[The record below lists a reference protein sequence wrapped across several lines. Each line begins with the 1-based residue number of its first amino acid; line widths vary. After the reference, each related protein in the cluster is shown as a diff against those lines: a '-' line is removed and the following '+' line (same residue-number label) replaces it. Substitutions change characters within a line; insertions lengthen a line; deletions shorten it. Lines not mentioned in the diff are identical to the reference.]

1 MPQAIITKYLGPT
14 DTEGAR
20 ITATCYS
27 GSIAIDD
34 THHHLDGKARHL
46 EAAQALCRK
55 LDWTGT
61 LIGGSLPDEAGYAF
75 VFADES

>member
-14 DTEGAR
+14 DTKGGR
-20 ITATCYS
+20 IKASCYS
-27 GSIAIDD
+27 GSVTIDYP
-34 THHHLDGKARHL
+34 HHLSGDAKHL
-46 EAAQALCRK
+46 AAAEALCKK

-61 LIGGSLPDEAGYAF
+61 LIGGSLPDESGYAF